1 MDKEQV
7 LWEEPSETDRK
18 IGRDGQSITTV
29 WEIRIEEILVKGGY
43 GLWGGHWNR
52 WLKWRGNEGF
62 LKSGEQ
68 DLKKQSIEWITPEGL
83 SVPKNDSRTSH

>member
-68 DLKKQSIEWITPEGL
+68 DLKKQSIEWTIPEGL